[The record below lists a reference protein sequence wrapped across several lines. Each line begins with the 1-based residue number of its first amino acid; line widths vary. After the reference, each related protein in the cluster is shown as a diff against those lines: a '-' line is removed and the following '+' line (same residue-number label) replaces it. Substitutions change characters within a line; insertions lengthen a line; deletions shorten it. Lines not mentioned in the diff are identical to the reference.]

1 MTFDTFLFAIGAL
14 LLAPGPTNTLIGLAG
29 ARSGL
34 SGVVRLL
41 PVELA
46 GYLTTILP
54 LVWLGQGLI
63 QQWPLA
69 AVLLKLA
76 AAAWVMVLAF
86 RLWAASG
93 NPTDNAVVSAWRIYV
108 TTALNPKALVFGL
121 VLLPGASDPAFA
133 ARIAAFSGMV
143 VGVAIL
149 WGMAGKLVQAGG
161 GSGRFRLIQRV
172 ASVWLAVVAVTL
184 VAGVVSA

>member
-1 MTFDTFLFAIGAL
+1 MTFDTFLFGIGAL

-29 ARSGL
+29 ARGGL
-34 SGVVRLL
+34 RGVARLL
-41 PVELA
+41 PAELA

-54 LVWLGQGLI
+54 LVWLGQGTLA
-63 QQWPLA
+63 QWPVA
-69 AVLLKLA
+69 AILLKLA

-86 RLWAASG
+86 RLWGAGGADGESG
-93 NPTDNAVVSAWRIYV
+93 AVTARRVYV

-121 VLLPGASDPAFA
+121 VFLPGIADPAFTSRLA
-133 ARIAAFSGMV
+133 TFCGMV
-143 VGVAIL
+143 VAVAIL
-149 WGMAGKLVQAGG
+149 WGMAGKVLQAGG
-161 GSGRFRLIQRV
+161 GSDRLRLIQRV